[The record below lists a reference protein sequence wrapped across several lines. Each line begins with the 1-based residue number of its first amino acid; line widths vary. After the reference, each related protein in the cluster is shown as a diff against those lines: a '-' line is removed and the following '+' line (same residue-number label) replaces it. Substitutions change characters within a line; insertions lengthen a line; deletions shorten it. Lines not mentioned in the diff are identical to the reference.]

1 LGAARN
7 IRLYP
12 WFKFFQ
18 NLTFWQA
25 IWFLFFQGRLSA
37 AEAVIFY
44 AIYDIA
50 TTLLEVPSGYFSDRF
65 GRRVTLILS
74 GGFMVLA
81 GVLLTLGDGFLAFA
95 MAQAALGAGM
105 AFASGTDT
113 ALLYESLTDTGR
125 SDEVEAQEV
134 RAWRFSFAAL
144 ALSALSGGLASLIWE
159 RLPFLLSALAYGA
172 MLLVIL
178 RLSEPS
184 HRDGSAVP
192 QGDEALRLGSLKRA
206 LLHPVLIWLFLL
218 GVLMY
223 GFSHLPFI
231 FGQPFILQ
239 ALETRGL
246 ETAAPLVSGA
256 VTTVMMLVS
265 VVASWGAVPLRN
277 RIGLPAILILAFGIQ
292 VLLAGVLAA
301 TASLVAVVFLFLRM
315 VPDAMSR
322 PFIMARI
329 QPLLNDD
336 ARATYLS
343 LRSLV
348 ARLAF
353 AGSLLVAAG
362 VASPD
367 GAMPHEEISRILTW
381 YAGAGLLALVVLAGA
396 ARHLPIEPG
405 D

>member
-95 MAQAALGAGM
+95 MAQGALGAGM

-246 ETAAPLVSGA
+246 EAAAPLVSAAIHIWSAIHPAGTGNKRPGNGR
-256 VTTVMMLVS
+256 TTGQRRRYHGDDAGLCRGFLGCC
-265 VVASWGAVPLRN
+265 APAQPDRITCDPD
-277 RIGLPAILILAFGIQ
+277 IGLWHTG
-292 VLLAGVLAA
+292 
-301 TASLVAVVFLFLRM
+301 
-315 VPDAMSR
+315 
-322 PFIMARI
+322 
-329 QPLLNDD
+329 
-336 ARATYLS
+336 
-343 LRSLV
+343 
-348 ARLAF
+348 
-353 AGSLLVAAG
+353 AAG
-362 VASPD
+362 GSPSRD
-367 GAMPHEEISRILTW
+367 GQLGRGCFPVSAH
-381 YAGAGLLALVVLAGA
+381 GAGRHVTPVHHGPHSA
-396 ARHLPIEPG
+396 ASE
-405 D
+405 